1 MPSVQALNWYG
12 IMVAARTPAD
22 VIAKLNEAF
31 AKTLADPGV
40 LEKMTGRGA
49 DPVGNKPAEF
59 ALYLKED
66 IERWAKL
73 AQTVTIK
80 VD

>member
-1 MPSVQALNWYG
+1 MNWYG
-12 IMVAARTPAD
+12 IMVAAKTPPELVAR
-22 VIAKLNEAF
+22 LNDAF
-31 AKTLADPGV
+31 VKTLADPGV
-40 LEKMTGRGA
+40 REKMTGRGA

-59 ALYLKED
+59 GAYLRED

-73 AQTVTIK
+73 AQTITIK